1 MNITYD
7 NITFPY
13 SHITNV
19 YKKICTILQELIL
32 EKILSKYANA
42 SESALSRIGSTLPSA
57 RVQTIKFESEVSN
70 VSGSSAESVGSASA
84 ASSQQQQQRQ
94 RKHSRFDEA
103 LHIHLTSLFQKSSQA
118 VQAEI
123 ERLRDLNAQLNELC
137 LDPTVALYSAAAAAL
152 YHSLLAPIVS
162 SALLARIAGSSCAL
176 LSWPR
181 VIRLLRERAHS
192 LKRSQA
198 SQGSA
203 ACYQFKFK
211 YSILVF
217 S

>member
-1 MNITYD
+1 M
-7 NITFPY
+7 
-13 SHITNV
+13 
-19 YKKICTILQELIL
+19 
-32 EKILSKYANA
+32 
-42 SESALSRIGSTLPSA
+42 
-57 RVQTIKFESEVSN
+57 
-70 VSGSSAESVGSASA
+70 SGSSAESVGSASA
-84 ASSQQQQQRQ
+84 ASSQQQQQQRQ

-203 ACYQFKFK
+203 ACYQFKYILIFNTR
-211 YSILVF
+211 ILVIHTYF
-217 S
+217 TKCTIIV